1 MCSGVLC
8 VKWVCFW
15 PYGWYT
21 VDLILQFKYNTVLRF
36 SVLCCYSKTSF
47 TFTTF
52 KFIGKL
58 VVSFIETSVSELK
71 DLEDMYFSRCFVN
84 FSIQIFDCVSFISDS
99 SRSSFLKTTST
110 IGLRWRA
117 VLFVWYLPVKKVSS
131 SMGSVIGYMRVRQTI
146 FLLLKY
152 NTMVA

>member
-36 SVLCCYSKTSF
+36 SVLCCYGKTSF

-52 KFIGKL
+52 QFIGKL